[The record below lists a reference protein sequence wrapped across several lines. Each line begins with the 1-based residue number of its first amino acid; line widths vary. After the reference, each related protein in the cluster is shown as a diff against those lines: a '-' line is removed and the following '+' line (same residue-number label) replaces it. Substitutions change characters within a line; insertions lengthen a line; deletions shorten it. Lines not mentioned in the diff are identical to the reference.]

1 LRPICTAFVS
11 VQVFPEKPV
20 EIVVHSPLSAHL
32 PVAIT
37 PRKPGELRIALCDI
51 LECQV
56 DMLHQRTAQA
66 GETVNVDP
74 SAQSLPSGT
83 YFLRSRAGQGLT
95 AKRMGVVR

>member
-1 LRPICTAFVS
+1 LRPICTAFIS
-11 VQVFPEKPV
+11 VQVFQEKPV
-20 EIVVHSPLSAHL
+20 EIVVHSPLSA
-32 PVAIT
+32 PRAAIT
-37 PRKPGELRIALCDI
+37 PREIGELHIALYDI